1 MFIVLYLRYGGV
13 QRGRTKNTLKKLGQL
28 FLLHLFMPFLLV
40 YAFFSL
46 VRGFDLLNYSGI
58 SNTKLMTIWNHL
70 HVPVVSYIVDL
81 FNFFVLCSVMIWTCV
96 TITDSYADTSAA
108 EVKSNICLLNFSFLV
123 MHFPSLSH
131 VWHLYGLYA
140 LFSIK
145 WVCLLKLFDWVN
157 KYFNGNP
164 SYNG

>member
-1 MFIVLYLRYGGV
+1 MTDRIFSLYQKRVELKHRMVIVLYLRYGGV

-46 VRGFDLLNYSGI
+46 VRGFDLLNYAGI

-108 EVKSNICLLNFSFLV
+108 EVK
-123 MHFPSLSH
+123 
-131 VWHLYGLYA
+131 
-140 LFSIK
+140 
-145 WVCLLKLFDWVN
+145 
-157 KYFNGNP
+157 
-164 SYNG
+164 